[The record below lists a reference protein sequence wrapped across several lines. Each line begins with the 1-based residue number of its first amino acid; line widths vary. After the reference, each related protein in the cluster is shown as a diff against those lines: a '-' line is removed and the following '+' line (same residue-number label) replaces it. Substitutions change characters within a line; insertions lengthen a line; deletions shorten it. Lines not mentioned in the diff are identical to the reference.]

1 MRFSTACLLAILL
14 SGLGARPLAAIDYE
28 GDVKPVLRQHCY
40 RCHGSLR
47 QKSGLRLDHVT
58 FMRAGGE
65 AGPVLEPADDKARLL
80 LAVRGELGERMPLES
95 KPLGEAEI
103 ATLAAWV
110 REGAQAPD
118 EPLPRDRAD
127 HWAFRLPQPAPL
139 PPTVRRDWSS
149 PIDLFL
155 SAEHPRRGLTP
166 SATAAKN
173 LLLGRVTFHHVE
185 FPPTPGELGAF
196 VEDNSPDAY

>member
-1 MRFSTACLLAILL
+1 MRFSTACLLAVFL
-14 SGLGARPLAAIDYE
+14 SVLGARPLAAVDYE

-65 AGPVLEPADDKARLL
+65 GGPILDPADDKARLL

-95 KPLGEAEI
+95 KPLSEAEI
-103 ATLAAWV
+103 ATLADWV

-118 EPLPRDRAD
+118 EPLPPDPRD
-127 HWAFRLPQPAPL
+127 HWAFKVPERAAL
-139 PPTVRRDWSS
+139 PPLVRAEWSS
-149 PIDLFL
+149 PIDRFL
-155 SAEHPRRGLTP
+155 SADHAR
-166 SATAAKN
+166 
-173 LLLGRVTFHHVE
+173 
-185 FPPTPGELGAF
+185 
-196 VEDNSPDAY
+196 